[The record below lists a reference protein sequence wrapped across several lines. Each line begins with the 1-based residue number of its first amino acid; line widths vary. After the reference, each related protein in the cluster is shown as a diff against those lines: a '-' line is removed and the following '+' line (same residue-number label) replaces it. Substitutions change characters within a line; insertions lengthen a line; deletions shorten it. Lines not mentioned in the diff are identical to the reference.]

1 MRRWKKH
8 YLHPINKFME
18 CAENMQGKG
27 NYLTSC
33 LPPIKGA
40 LSVAARTFC
49 FRVWRVSEI
58 VCVKNQILCYR
69 GHILI
74 HTKDKGIWLLEGL
87 RQTQGLTRT
96 SQGSPSPAQAHPQQ
110 ENIRWV
116 ARKSHVQ
123 DSLSQSLS
131 RIFFLNSACYWEVL
145 SGIFKQLEKK
155 QQILILLHL
164 QAASEGLRE
173 GVPRLLTHDTVVLGW
188 VKWIKGS
195 SPCLLPMSNGG
206 ATILR
211 PHRPTLWRHRHST
224 TANSK
229 TE

>member
-49 FRVWRVSEI
+49 FRVWRFSEI

-96 SQGSPSPAQAHPQQ
+96 SQGFPQPCSGPPTAGEHQVSGQ
-110 ENIRWV
+110 EEPCPGE
-116 ARKSHVQ
+116 AFH
-123 DSLSQSLS
+123 SLSP
-131 RIFFLNSACYWEVL
+131 E
-145 SGIFKQLEKK
+145 
-155 QQILILLHL
+155 
-164 QAASEGLRE
+164 
-173 GVPRLLTHDTVVLGW
+173 
-188 VKWIKGS
+188 S
-195 SPCLLPMSNGG
+195 SF
-206 ATILR
+206 
-211 PHRPTLWRHRHST
+211 
-224 TANSK
+224 
-229 TE
+229 